1 MIWHTPESAAKHIH
15 MSESYVYSKVR
26 SGEIESHA
34 KPTRGVLIP
43 ESALD
48 ALVMSWPSGAKNP
61 LAQRLCD

>member
-1 MIWHTPESAAKHIH
+1 MMWHTIESAAKHIH
-15 MSESYVYSKVR
+15 MREEYVRVAVR

-48 ALVMSWPSGAKNP
+48 ALVMSWPSGATSPVAKA
-61 LAQRLCD
+61 LKS